1 MITLA
6 QGEVREIGI
15 EVLSQ
20 VEQDFTIE
28 TADFEIVST
37 NDNTQIENGTA
48 TIDDKKILTM
58 FSATNIGSYNCI
70 FTYRIGP
77 EILKA
82 KVYVEVK

>member
-15 EVLSQ
+15 EVISQ

-28 TADFEIVST
+28 TADFVIVNA

-58 FSATNIGSYNCI
+58 FSAANIGSYYCI

-82 KVYVEVK
+82 KIYVEVK